1 MKRARGDGP
10 PGALGEEREVSP
22 LEERILRMH
31 LGVPTPRREA
41 LEDGSR
47 GRQDLGDSLSRIE
60 ADVMRRAQQPPA
72 PQASQPPQTPQ
83 PSGGGR
89 ARLRLVKPD
98 EG

>member
-41 LEDGSR
+41 LEDGSC

-60 ADVMRRAQQPPA
+60 ADVMRRAKA
-72 PQASQPPQTPQ
+72 PQAPQAPR
-83 PSGGGR
+83 PSGVGR
-89 ARLRLVKPD
+89 TRLRLVGPD